1 MCRRCCLVLSTVRRV
16 GIIYAVIPRRVRAR
30 FHCDSSKDECEIVD
44 LYFRAELVTATAA
57 VACVSSMG
65 ASIS

>member
-1 MCRRCCLVLSTVRRV
+1 MCRRCCLVLSTVSRV
-16 GIIYAVIPRRVRAR
+16 GIIFGVGLSRFRVR
-30 FHCDSSKDECEIVD
+30 FHRDSSRDEYESLE

-57 VACVSSMG
+57 VASVSSMG